1 MLLALRKYTGEFSF
15 HANFYKICIIKK
27 TQIIELKLKTLKQ
40 TLKGILH
47 FFWKLAHFTT
57 RSVKELNS

>member
-27 TQIIELKLKTLKQ
+27 KTQVIELKLKTLKQ

-47 FFWKLAHFTT
+47 FFGEIGSFY
-57 RSVKELNS
+57 NSLS